1 MAEPIGTTAS
11 IVGLIGATIKIIQA
25 VRQTPQRIVEAPRIL
40 ADASSVLDAVYQ
52 TLNLVQYEPQL
63 QTLEVDAQVG
73 TIQNIA
79 LDFRELLSK
88 IHERRQRGLAH
99 KIAHALK
106 SGEADDKSLTDILSR
121 LDNARSE
128 LHTRISVI
136 HVGLSGNLQ
145 EGYRVAF
152 NILEDTNNKVKQVLG
167 LNLTLAE
174 RLRNRDLRRADSD
187 TFLLDF
193 VDVIAL
199 GLSDQPNPDQG
210 NSAHPRPHEQSERLR
225 FHNNV
230 TGDEPRIFV
239 GNLGIEGVSDAGKS
253 RSNIS
258 DNHFGKGAS
267 FMVADVGGDAAVNI
281 SKSFFQ

>member
-1 MAEPIGTTAS
+1 M
-11 IVGLIGATIKIIQA
+11 
-25 VRQTPQRIVEAPRIL
+25 
-40 ADASSVLDAVYQ
+40 
-52 TLNLVQYEPQL
+52 
-63 QTLEVDAQVG
+63 
-73 TIQNIA
+73 
-79 LDFRELLSK
+79 LSK

-174 RLRNRDLRRADSD
+174 RLRNRDLRRAGGFEINPWLTTYMGADYSSSDSD
-187 TFLLDF
+187 TFLLDS